1 VASEP
6 SGVRSNSKEVPLSGK
21 EVPL

>member
-1 VASEP
+1 VAPEP
-6 SGVRSNSKEVPLSGK
+6 PGVRSNSKEVPLSGK